1 MMRFPLFHRPALICL
16 ALLMLPLRSWAELP
30 DPLNS
35 EAVTPALHYNSPLK
49 AYQRFSEPPLDD
61 WRQANELVGR
71 IGGWRTYAQ
80 EPWEQPADNM
90 AMPPAEPAATNPHSQ
105 HGGMSHE

>member
-1 MMRFPLFHRPALICL
+1 MMRFPLIRRPVFTCL

-30 DPLNS
+30 NPLNG
-35 EAVTPALHYNSPLK
+35 EAVTPALHYQSPLK
-49 AYQRFSEPPLDD
+49 AYQGFSEQPLSD
-61 WRQANELVGR
+61 WPEANERVAR

-80 EPWEQPADNM
+80 EPWTQPADNA
-90 AMPPAEPAATNPHSQ
+90 AMPSAEPAATNPHSQ